1 MDERKRTALPDWTD
15 LQFLVELARHGSLS
29 AAARALGVTHAT
41 VARRIAA
48 LDASFGRPL
57 FVRQSGRYVPTAI
70 GAQIAALAV
79 EMEEPALRVRRA
91 MAGVMPEIAGPV
103 RITATDLVAPELV
116 APALA
121 ELRTVHP
128 GLDLEL
134 IVSGENLSLAR
145 RDVDIALRLARPT
158 QGDLFTRKL
167 GELAFYRYASRD
179 YLNNRKASGLEYI
192 GYCNVSPDFPEVRA
206 LDDICGGDRIVMRT
220 NHLSTRFAAVLN
232 GVGVALLPKLSAGTR
247 SELQVLD
254 RVPVVKRELWL
265 IVHRD
270 LRDVPRIRTCVEHLS
285 KSIQR
290 QRKRL
295 I

>member
-1 MDERKRTALPDWTD
+1 MIDRKRTALPNWTD

-29 AAARALGVTHAT
+29 ASARTLGVTHAT

-57 FVRQSGRYVPTAI
+57 FKRQAGRYVLTSV

-79 EMEEPALRVRRA
+79 EMEEPALRVARA

-103 RITATDLVAPELV
+103 RITATDLIAPELV

-121 ELRTVHP
+121 QLRTDHP

-134 IVSGENLSLAR
+134 IVSSENLSLAR

-167 GELAFYRYASRD
+167 GELGFYRYASRD
-179 YLNNRKASGLEYI
+179 YLKNRKESVLDYI
-192 GYCNVSPDFPEVRA
+192 GYCNVSPDFPEVQA
-206 LDDICGGDRIVMRT
+206 FEEFCATGRIVMRT
-220 NHLSTRFAAVLN
+220 NHLSSRVAAVLS
-232 GVGVALLPKLSAGTR
+232 GAGVALLPKLSVGTR
-247 SELQVLD
+247 SELQALD
-254 RVPVVKRELWL
+254 RSPVVKRELWL
-265 IVHRD
+265 VVHRD
-270 LRDVPRIRTCVEHLS
+270 LRDVPRIRTCVEQLS
-285 KSIQR
+285 KNIQG
-290 QRKRL
+290 QRKRM

>member
-1 MDERKRTALPDWTD
+1 MIDRKRTALPDWTD
-15 LQFLVELARHGSLS
+15 LQFLVELARQGSLS

-57 FVRQSGRYVPTAI
+57 FMRQAGRYVLTSV

-79 EMEEPALRVRRA
+79 EMEEPALRVARA

-103 RITATDLVAPELV
+103 RITATDLIAPELV

-121 ELRTVHP
+121 ELQAAHP

-145 RDVDIALRLARPT
+145 RDVDIALRIARPM
-158 QGDLFTRKL
+158 QGDLFTRKV
-167 GELAFYRYASRD
+167 GELGFYRYASRD
-179 YLNNRKASGLEYI
+179 YLKNRKSSGLEYI

-206 LDDICGGDRIVMRT
+206 FEEIRGDDPIVMRT
-220 NHLSTRFAAVLN
+220 NHLSTRIAAVVN
-232 GVGVALLPKLSAGTR
+232 GVGAALLPKLGVGSN
-247 SELQVLD
+247 SNLQALD
-254 RVPVVKRELWL
+254 RSPVVRRELWL

-270 LRDVPRIRTCVEHLS
+270 LRDVPRIRTCVEHLG

-290 QRKRL
+290 QRKRM